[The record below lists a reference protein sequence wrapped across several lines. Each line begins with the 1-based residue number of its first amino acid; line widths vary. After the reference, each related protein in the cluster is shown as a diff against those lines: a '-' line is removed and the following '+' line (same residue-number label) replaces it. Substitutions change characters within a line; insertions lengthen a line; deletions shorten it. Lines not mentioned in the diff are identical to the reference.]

1 VLGTL
6 ASSKSLFE
14 PSGILAKSAGKSLKS
29 TYFHVPSSFGDE
41 YHLPDSSTKYCWLL
55 ISITIWS
62 DVLLIYSIIV
72 FGIAANVGA
81 PSV

>member
-6 ASSKSLFE
+6 ASNRSLFD
-14 PSGILAKSAGKSLKS
+14 PSGILAKSAGNSSKSM
-29 TYFHVPSSFGDE
+29 YFHVPSNFGDE
-41 YHLPDSSTKYCWLL
+41 YHLPEIRTKYNWLR
-55 ISITIWS
+55 ISITTWS
-62 DVLLIYSIIV
+62 DVLLTYSIIV